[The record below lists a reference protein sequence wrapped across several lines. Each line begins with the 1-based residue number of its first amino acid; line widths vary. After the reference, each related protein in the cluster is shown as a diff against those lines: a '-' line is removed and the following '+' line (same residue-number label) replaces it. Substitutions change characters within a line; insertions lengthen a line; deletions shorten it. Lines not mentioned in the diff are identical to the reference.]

1 MPVRILYIEPDTALQ
16 DSFLELVKQNKGL
29 MYHIMDDV
37 ALLEIELKKEI
48 HTYLI
53 LSTTVNKKTDIHSLD
68 FVKIPTLILSK
79 DKIDVNNN
87 NNFSFTQLPL
97 SYSKLFSFLCKTPII
112 SYNTLNKYAMGDEAF
127 MSQMKAHIIDEF
139 EVNVAQ
145 MPQLLKD
152 KDLNEIKS
160 KAHKIASKFSL
171 LEMDEA
177 FYLAKE
183 IDLKILDNPNKQVAN
198 MQHLLVD
205 IEIALT
211 QLK

>member
-29 MYHIMDDV
+29 SYHIMDDV

-48 HTYLI
+48 YTHLI

-97 SYSKLFSFLCKTPII
+97 SYPKLFSFLCKTPII
-112 SYNTLNKYAMGDEAF
+112 SYNTLNKYAMGDEDF
-127 MSQMKAHIIDEF
+127 MAQMKAHIIDEF